1 MKKINF
7 AKAILFV
14 GIILLILNITD
25 LDFENFK
32 QGPYFGIISNILL
45 IILMVVNIRD
55 LKKVEKEKN

>member
-7 AKAILFV
+7 AYIILIV

-32 QGPYFGIISNILL
+32 QGPFFGIISNILL
-45 IILMVVNIRD
+45 IILMIVNIRD
-55 LKKVEKEKN
+55 LKKLEKERN

>member
-7 AKAILFV
+7 AYAILFV

-32 QGPYFGIISNILL
+32 QGPFFGIISNILL
-45 IILMVVNIRD
+45 IILMIVNIRD
-55 LKKVEKEKN
+55 LKEKENN